1 MTHTDILSAVES
13 LIAELE
19 AAQARIEELE
29 AENEELA
36 NENEELQE
44 RVAEL
49 EAENEELANEN
60 ANDEVE
66 ASLSE
71 KVEELKRDCRR
82 TIERYYD
89 LEDENKRL
97 RSDYDNAARQLR
109 NMTSHSL
116 KLKKCLDSL
125 NNTDS
130 VNVEQLRNSII
141 RYSERAVDENYRNN
155 AALLIMRLGSAPTLQ
170 QLINIMCWCDEP
182 RFTGETDAL
191 YTIRKTAYE
200 NALC

>member
-36 NENEELQE
+36 NEN
-44 RVAEL
+44 
-49 EAENEELANEN
+49 
-60 ANDEVE
+60 
-66 ASLSE
+66 
-71 KVEELKRDCRR
+71 EELKRDCRR

-141 RYSERAVDENYRNN
+141 RYSERGV
-155 AALLIMRLGSAPTLQ
+155 
-170 QLINIMCWCDEP
+170 
-182 RFTGETDAL
+182 
-191 YTIRKTAYE
+191 
-200 NALC
+200 